1 MAVVTSTS
9 VKFAAM
15 GTTGH
20 LQIAGPGAKNL
31 AKVGVSLVTALE
43 RRWSRFLPGSDVS
56 RVNRTPGHS
65 VEVDPSTIELL
76 ELALAA
82 WVGTDRRFSPFLG
95 RAMHDIGYSR
105 SWTAGNVLTPKNNPL
120 YLGDGYLADGYLGT
134 NAGPD
139 HPVSI
144 DRDASAVTISQ
155 GVQLD
160 FGGIAKGFAADLVFR
175 EVVRLGAV
183 SALVDL
189 GGDMA
194 FGSVLRPGAGNPRPW
209 TIAVDDPF
217 NPGRSIDSLV
227 ADGGGVATSSTL
239 RRRWRSET
247 AESFHHLVDPAT
259 GRPVASDI
267 AAVTVVADSCAN
279 AEVLTK
285 QFLLMGR
292 ETAVCEATRLGV
304 DALMVGHDHAVS
316 RTGIWEQAVA

>member
-1 MAVVTSTS
+1 
-9 VKFAAM
+9 M

-20 LQIAGPGAKNL
+20 LQITGPGAKNL
-31 AKVGVSLVTALE
+31 AKVGVSLVAALE

-65 VEVDPSTIELL
+65 VEVDPSTVELL

-82 WVGTDRRFSPFLG
+82 WVGTDGRFSPFLG

-105 SWTAGNVLTPKNNPL
+105 SWTAGCVLTPKSKPQCP
-120 YLGDGYLADGYLGT
+120 GDGYLDGYL
-134 NAGPD
+134 AASAVP
-139 HPVSI
+139 HRLVSI
-144 DRDASAVTISQ
+144 DRDASAVAISQ

-189 GGDMA
+189 GGDIA
-194 FGSVLRPGAGNPRPW
+194 FGSVRRPGTGNPRPW

-217 NPGRSIDSLV
+217 NPGRSIDSVV

-247 AESFHHLVDPAT
+247 GESFHHLVDPAT

-292 ETAVCEATRLGV
+292 KTAVCEATRLGV

-316 RTGIWEQAVA
+316 RTGIWERAVA